1 MSANDAM
8 LDAIEYISFFYPLG
22 CSVGEVQK
30 YLNAKNGTAYK
41 YKEVYRFLNYYS
53 TSSNRPFIKMKINDN
68 TYFLYP

>member
-30 YLNAKNGTAYK
+30 HLNAKM
-41 YKEVYRFLNYYS
+41 EQL
-53 TSSNRPFIKMKINDN
+53 TSIKKCID
-68 TYFLYP
+68 FSIIRARVQIAHL

>member
-30 YLNAKNGTAYK
+30 YLNAKKWNSLQKQLKKTEPPG
-41 YKEVYRFLNYYS
+41 FLLLL
-53 TSSNRPFIKMKINDN
+53 IKFVRN
-68 TYFLYP
+68 F